1 MPNGICWVRLYVVT
15 ASGLMGY
22 LVVRAQGCHPEDA
35 PPSCRSGD
43 VHATGSPEKGA
54 VIALEG
60 PASSAGAS
68 TNHVDT
74 RSPGTPAALS
84 SPLKAHDGYRHE
96 AFLWKGEQEF
106 LYGSVPFI
114 RDGLR
119 AGQPVLLAV
128 IQGRIEL
135 LRAALGDD
143 AHLVEFVD
151 MAELG
156 RNPARI
162 IPAVRA
168 FMEQHAADGQPV
180 RAIGEP
186 IWAGRRPA
194 EVAECQLQ
202 EALLNLTIDPGTPLW
217 LLCSYDVHGL
227 APDVLTEAHR
237 SHPALVEQDTYR
249 GSTLYGGAH
258 HAVTVFE
265 TDLPPADVP
274 AWCRRFGA
282 GDLVAV
288 REDVIGHALG
298 AGVPSEPSADLALA
312 VHEVATNS
320 LVHGSGSGDLRIWR
334 EAGALVCEV
343 HDEGHIS
350 DPMRGRVTPTWENE
364 GGRGLWIANQLCD
377 LVQIRSGAAG
387 TTIRIHTWL

>member
-1 MPNGICWVRLYVVT
+1 M
-15 ASGLMGY
+15 S
-22 LVVRAQGCHPEDA
+22 
-35 PPSCRSGD
+35 
-43 VHATGSPEKGA
+43 HATGPTAEKGA
-54 VIALEG
+54 VIAFEG
-60 PASSAGAS
+60 PTSSAGVS
-68 TNHVDT
+68 TNDVDI
-74 RSPGTPAALS
+74 RAPGTAPTLT
-84 SPLKAHDGYRHE
+84 PPPKAHDGFRHE
-96 AFLWKGEQEF
+96 AFLWDGEQEF
-106 LYGSVPFI
+106 LSGSVPFI

-119 AGQPVLLAV
+119 ASQPVLVAV
-128 IQGRIEL
+128 TQARIEL

-162 IPAVRA
+162 IPALRA

-180 RAIGEP
+180 RGIGEP

-194 EVAECQLQ
+194 EVSECQFQ
-202 EALLNLTIDPGTPLW
+202 EALLNLTVDPGTPLW
-217 LLCSYDVHGL
+217 LLCSYDVQAL
-227 APDVLTEAHR
+227 APDVVTEAHR

-258 HAVTVFE
+258 HAGTVFE
-265 TDLPPADVP
+265 TDLPPADAP
-274 AWCRRFGA
+274 AWCRRFQA
-282 GDLVAV
+282 RDLVAV
-288 REDVIGHALG
+288 REDVNGHALG
-298 AGVPSEPSADLALA
+298 AGVPAETSADLALA

-343 HDEGHIS
+343 HDGGHIT
-350 DPMRGRVTPTWENE
+350 DPMMGRVTPAWENE
-364 GGRGLWIANQLCD
+364 GGRGLWMANQLCD
-377 LVQIRSGAAG
+377 LVQVRSGAAG

>member
-1 MPNGICWVRLYVVT
+1 MASWATWQYAHRVVT
-15 ASGLMGY
+15 LK
-22 LVVRAQGCHPEDA
+22 RHR
-35 PPSCRSGD
+35 PPAAA
-43 VHATGSPEKGA
+43 ATCTPPASPEKGA
-54 VIALEG
+54 VITLEG
-60 PASSAGAS
+60 PTSSAGAS
-68 TNHVDT
+68 TNHVDP
-74 RSPGTPAALS
+74 RGPGTAPTLT
-84 SPLKAHDGYRHE
+84 SPPKAHDGYRHE

-106 LYGSVPFI
+106 LAGSVPFV

-119 AGQPVLLAV
+119 ASQPVLVAV
-128 IQGRIEL
+128 IQARIHL
-135 LRAALGDD
+135 LRAALGAD
-143 AHLVEFVD
+143 ADLVEFVD
-151 MAELG
+151 MAEVG

-168 FMEQHAADGQPV
+168 FMEQHTAEGQPV

-217 LLCSYDVHGL
+217 LLCSYDVQGL
-227 APDVLTEAHR
+227 TPDVVTEAHR
-237 SHPALVEQDTYR
+237 SHPALVERDSYR

-258 HAVTVFE
+258 HALTVFE
-265 TDLPPADVP
+265 TALPPTDVA

-288 REDVIGHALG
+288 REHVVGHALR
-298 AGVPSEPSADLALA
+298 AGVPTETSADVALA
-312 VHEVATNS
+312 VNEVATNS
-320 LVHGSGSGDLRIWR
+320 LVHGSGSGELRIWR

-343 HDEGHIS
+343 HDEGRIS
-350 DPMRGRVTPTWENE
+350 DPMRGRVTPAWENE
-364 GGRGLWIANQLCD
+364 GGRGLWVANQLCD